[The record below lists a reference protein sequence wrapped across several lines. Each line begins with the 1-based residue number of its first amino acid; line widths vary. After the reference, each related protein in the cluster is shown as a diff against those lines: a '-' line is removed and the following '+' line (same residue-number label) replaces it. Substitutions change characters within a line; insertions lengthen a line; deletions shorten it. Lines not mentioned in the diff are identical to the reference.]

1 MNRTFEISLSTILKV
16 FFVGI
21 GLYVLYILSDV
32 VLVVLTAIV
41 IASAAEPAVQVM
53 ARKRIPRTVAVLMVY
68 LSFISVIAAT
78 AYFFLPPVLN
88 ETANLLKEIPAYANA
103 NETATISA
111 PLIGDISLLE
121 LTQGVENTFKNIT
134 EDPLGSTSAVFGGI
148 VQFLLIV
155 VFSFYFSMQE
165 RSIEHFLR
173 IVTPKKNEEYIIS
186 LWKRTR
192 AKIGLWM
199 QGQLILG
206 FLIGLL
212 TYLALTIFQV
222 PYALIL
228 AVIAGCLEL
237 IPLFGPT
244 LSAVPAV
251 AIAWS
256 SGGIPLAITVVI
268 IYIIIQQFE
277 NHLIY
282 PIVVTKVVGVPP
294 VMTILSIVIGLKL
307 GGFLGLLLAVPLAAA
322 IQELMSDY
330 NKGKEDAHE
339 LLHAQ

>member
-1 MNRTFEISLSTILKV
+1 
-16 FFVGI
+16 
-21 GLYVLYILSDV
+21 
-32 VLVVLTAIV
+32 
-41 IASAAEPAVQVM
+41 
-53 ARKRIPRTVAVLMVY
+53 
-68 LSFISVIAAT
+68 
-78 AYFFLPPVLN
+78 
-88 ETANLLKEIPAYANA
+88 
-103 NETATISA
+103 
-111 PLIGDISLLE
+111 
-121 LTQGVENTFKNIT
+121 
-134 EDPLGSTSAVFGGI
+134 
-148 VQFLLIV
+148 
-155 VFSFYFSMQE
+155 
-165 RSIEHFLR
+165 
-173 IVTPKKNEEYIIS
+173 
-186 LWKRTR
+186 
-192 AKIGLWM
+192 LWM